1 MQNGEAIPRL
11 RDLPTRSAK
20 ASTPQLRQRGP
31 RRAIAIP
38 GSRFQTAGPVT
49 AKAAQ
54 QLTLQAPLNLRFETH
69 SLPALARRF
78 PRRFA
83 FCLAVPTARLAICD
97 LNFVPAAGPASG
109 ARRDTERKRE
119 RTSRHCIVRC
129 PP

>member
-78 PRRFA
+78 A

-97 LNFVPAAGPASG
+97 LKFVPAAGPASG

-119 RTSRHCIVRC
+119 RTSRNCIVR
-129 PP
+129 